1 MQYGRINDNR
11 WGEIILLPQDAL
23 SQLLLLHP
31 VRTELDTRCRFHAPW
46 RMAHSAA
53 PAHVAPY
60 HLVVDGEAM
69 VDIDGHGSLALKT
82 GDMLVFPRG
91 HAHLLY
97 TADSD
102 DKTPMYTMYRETPVV
117 RLTNEAA
124 GPATDILCGQFHFDA
139 AGSRTLIDALPDI
152 VLVRTADRTE
162 FVGLQALVKL
172 LRDET
177 NEPRPGASAVVSH
190 LASALLLLLLRAWLE
205 QAHAVPGLFSLLAD
219 PRLSRALHEML
230 AEPGKGWTLEQLAQV
245 CGMSRATFVRAF
257 RAVAGTTPAELLLSI
272 RMTQAT
278 QWLNRTHRSIGDIG
292 EAVGYQSEAAFN
304 RAFKRRYGV
313 GPGMYRRGS
322 IEDHRRLVPPK
333 DEA

>member
-1 MQYGRINDNR
+1 M
-11 WGEIILLPQDAL
+11 A
-23 SQLLLLHP
+23 HP
-31 VRTELDTRCRFHAPW
+31 V
-46 RMAHSAA
+46 A

-60 HLVVDGEAM
+60 HLVVEGAAM
-69 VDIDGHGSLALKT
+69 VDIDGHNALALQT

-97 TADSD
+97 TPDSD
-102 DKTPMYTMYRETPVV
+102 DGTPMYTMYRETPVI

-205 QAHAVPGLFSLLAD
+205 QAHTVPGLFSLLAD
-219 PRLSRALHEML
+219 PKLNRALHAML
-230 AEPGKGWTLEQLAQV
+230 AELGKAWTLEHLAHV
-245 CGMSRATFVRAF
+245 CGMSRATFVRNF
-257 RAVAGTTPAELLLSI
+257 RVVVGTTPAELLLSI
-272 RMTQAT
+272 RMTQAA
-278 QWLNRTHRSIGDIG
+278 QWLNRTHRSIGDISEG
-292 EAVGYQSEAAFN
+292 VGYQSEAAFN
-304 RAFKRRYGV
+304 RAFKRRYGI
-313 GPGMYRRGS
+313 GPGLFRRAGADDR
-322 IEDHRRLVPPK
+322 IRPTPPG
-333 DEA
+333 EEIQPS

>member
-1 MQYGRINDNR
+1 MLHGQIDDNR
-11 WGEIILLPQDAL
+11 LGEPILLPQDAL

-31 VRTELDTRCRFHAPW
+31 VRTELDTRCRFNAPW
-46 RMAHSAA
+46 RMAHPVA
-53 PAHVAPY
+53 PSHVAPY
-60 HLVVDGEAM
+60 HLVVEGTAM
-69 VDIDGHGSLALKT
+69 VDIDGHDTLALQP

-97 TADSD
+97 TPDSD
-102 DKTPMYTMYRETPVV
+102 DRTPMYTMYRETPVV

-124 GPATDILCGQFHFDA
+124 GPATDILCGQFHFDP
-139 AGSRTLIDALPDI
+139 AGSRTLVDALPDI
-152 VLVRTADRTE
+152 VLVCTADRTD

-190 LASALLLLLLRAWLE
+190 LASALLLMLLRAWLE

-219 PRLSRALHEML
+219 PKLNRALHEML
-230 AEPGKGWTLEQLAQV
+230 AEPGKAWTLEQLAQV
-245 CGMSRATFVRAF
+245 CGMSRATFVRTF

-272 RMTQAT
+272 RMTQAA
-278 QWLNRTHRSIGDIG
+278 QWLNRTHRSIGDISEG
-292 EAVGYQSEAAFN
+292 VGYQSEAAFN
-304 RAFKRRYGV
+304 RAFKRRYGI
-313 GPGMYRRGS
+313 GPGLYRRGRN
-322 IEDHRRLVPPK
+322 EDHSPLPPPQ